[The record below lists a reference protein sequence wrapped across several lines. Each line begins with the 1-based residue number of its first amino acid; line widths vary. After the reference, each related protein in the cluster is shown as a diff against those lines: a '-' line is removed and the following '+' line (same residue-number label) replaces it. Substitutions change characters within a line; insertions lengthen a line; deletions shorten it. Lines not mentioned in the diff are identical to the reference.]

1 MALIIFAG
9 AEFMVVALFLVYV
22 GAREVKREAT
32 GESCGKPRARSGY
45 ATVLRRH
52 RVGALSST

>member
-9 AEFMVVALFLVYV
+9 AEFIVVALFLVYV
-22 GAREVKREAT
+22 GVGEVKRETTRENCAV
-32 GESCGKPRARSGY
+32 PRGRSGY

-52 RVGALSST
+52 RIAALAGT